1 MTRDEILTRYR
12 RLREVSKQHHAAVLD
27 VIAPHVVMDY
37 AKRLGLTR
45 GKVVVLD
52 RTEDMTLA
60 FDLAIYLAK
69 PGRSHPLDRYAEA
82 AQFLPGSDEA
92 TVLEAMRHAR
102 FSIWRVERLHET
114 AGLVLRDLLRQ
125 EETWLVDESMENNP
139 PLGGAFAGRLFT
151 PESFAMTTGV
161 LVPVTRS
168 LMKEVFDKTPA
179 LQHAT
184 ANAIARD
191 PRFATAIYRAGL
203 ARGAT
208 GPVRYEYT

>member
-12 RLREVSKQHHAAVLD
+12 RLHEVSQQHHAAVLD

-69 PGRSHPLDRYAEA
+69 PGRSHPLDRYAGA
-82 AQFLPGSDEA
+82 AQFRPGSDEA

-102 FSIWRVERLHET
+102 FSI
-114 AGLVLRDLLRQ
+114 
-125 EETWLVDESMENNP
+125 
-139 PLGGAFAGRLFT
+139 
-151 PESFAMTTGV
+151 
-161 LVPVTRS
+161 
-168 LMKEVFDKTPA
+168 
-179 LQHAT
+179 
-184 ANAIARD
+184 
-191 PRFATAIYRAGL
+191 
-203 ARGAT
+203 
-208 GPVRYEYT
+208 

>member
-12 RLREVSKQHHAAVLD
+12 RLHAVGKQHHAAVLD
-27 VIAPHVVMDY
+27 VVAPDVVMDY

-69 PGRSHPLDRYAEA
+69 PGRSHPLDRYARA
-82 AQFLPGSDEA
+82 AQFPPGSDEA
-92 TVLEAMRHAR
+92 IVLEAMRHAR
-102 FSIWRVERLHET
+102 FSIWRIERLHET

-125 EETWLVDESMENNP
+125 GETWLMDESMEKSP
-139 PLGGAFAGRLFT
+139 PLGGDFAGRLLT

-161 LVPVTRS
+161 LVPTTRG
-168 LMKEVFDKTPA
+168 LMQEVFDKIPA
-179 LQHAT
+179 LQRAT
-184 ANAIARD
+184 ADAIVQD
-191 PRFATAIYRAGL
+191 PRFATAIYRAAVG
-203 ARGAT
+203 RGAMES
-208 GPVRYEYT
+208 VRYEYT

>member
-27 VIAPHVVMDY
+27 VVAPHVVMDY

-69 PGRSHPLDRYAEA
+69 PGRSHPLDRYAGA
-82 AQFLPGSDEA
+82 AQFLLGSDEA

-125 EETWLVDESMENNP
+125 EETWLVDESMEKNP
-139 PLGGAFAGRLFT
+139 PLGGALAGRLFT

-161 LVPVTRS
+161 LVPVTQS

-184 ANAIARD
+184 ANAIAQD

-208 GPVRYEYT
+208 GSVRYEYT

>member
-12 RLREVSKQHHAAVLD
+12 RLRAVGKQHQAAVLD
-27 VIAPHVVMDY
+27 VVAPDVVMDY

-69 PGRSHPLDRYAEA
+69 PGRSHPFDRYARA
-82 AQFLPGSDEA
+82 AQFPPGSDEA
-92 TVLEAMRHAR
+92 IVLEAMRHAR
-102 FSIWRVERLHET
+102 FSIWRIERLHET

-125 EETWLVDESMENNP
+125 GETWLMDESMEKNP
-139 PLGGAFAGRLFT
+139 PLGGDLAGRLPT

-161 LVPVTRS
+161 LVPVTRG
-168 LMKEVFDKTPA
+168 LMQEVFDKTPA
-179 LQHAT
+179 LQRAT
-184 ANAIARD
+184 ADAIAQD
-191 PRFATAIYRAGL
+191 QRFATAIYRAAVG
-203 ARGAT
+203 RGAMES
-208 GPVRYEYT
+208 VRYEYK